1 MKRYGFSL
9 VPLVMVFFAVMAEA
23 SEDVRARL
31 ARAEEDV
38 ALAAAT
44 EARIAERLAALEAE
58 PEASEEA
65 LAAMGV
71 YLEEVTRMREG
82 FEETLRALETLAAES
97 PDPAVAEGMRSFSDA
112 LAVLPEVE
120 EDDELARM
128 IAEFDESLSA
138 FDGVIHDHLAS
149 LRTRMD
155 RRLDAGSAAAGP
167 RARAAAEA
175 AELLRS
181 MGVDPGIES
190 DGEAGERPRAS
201 AGVGEGTGA
210 SGNGR
215 AAGRHEDIV
224 ARQLREAAE
233 KETDP
238 ELREKLW
245 AEYEA
250 YLDGRS

>member
-9 VPLVMVFFAVMAEA
+9 VPLVMAFFAVMAEA
-23 SEDVRARL
+23 SEDVRVRL
-31 ARAEEDV
+31 ERAEEDV
-38 ALAAAT
+38 ALAVAT
-44 EARIAERLAALEAE
+44 EARIAERLAALEAD

-65 LAAMGV
+65 LAAMRV
-71 YLEEVTRMREG
+71 YLEEVAQMRAG
-82 FEETLRALETLAAES
+82 FEETLRELETLAAEA
-97 PDPAVAEGMRSFSDA
+97 PDSAVAEGMRSFSEA
-112 LAVLPEVE
+112 LAVLPEAE
-120 EDDELARM
+120 EEDELARM
-128 IAEFDESLSA
+128 IAAFDESLSA

-149 LRTRMD
+149 VRSRMD

-190 DGEAGERPRAS
+190 EGASAEQPRAS
-201 AGVGEGTGA
+201 AGSGEGGGA
-210 SGNGR
+210 AANGR

>member
-1 MKRYGFSL
+1 M
-9 VPLVMVFFAVMAEA
+9 VPLVMAFFAVMAEA
-23 SEDVRARL
+23 PEDVRARL

-38 ALAAAT
+38 ALAVAT
-44 EARIAERLAALEAE
+44 ETRIAERLAAFEAD
-58 PEASEEA
+58 PEASEA
-65 LAAMGV
+65 AMAAMGV
-71 YLEEVTRMREG
+71 YLEEVSQMRAG
-82 FEETLRALETLAAES
+82 FEETLRELKRLAAEA
-97 PDPAVAEGMRSFSDA
+97 PDPGVAEGMRSFSEA
-112 LAVLPEVE
+112 LAVLPEAE
-120 EDDELARM
+120 GDDALARM
-128 IAEFDESLSA
+128 IAQFDESLSA
-138 FDGVIHDHLAS
+138 FDGVLHDHLLS

-155 RRLDAGSAAAGP
+155 RRVDAGSAAAGP

-190 DGEAGERPRAS
+190 EGAVAERPRAA
-201 AGVGEGTGA
+201 AGGA
-210 SGNGR
+210 EASGAAGNGR

-233 KETDP
+233 KERDP